1 MSRSEKLAN
10 GLSLTKKLF
19 DLVDANDLDYLE
31 FLEGLSALDEPIGLY
46 LHEVAFL
53 PVINA
58 QGSDEQQAYWLPLV
72 QSHAILGCYAQTE
85 LAHGS
90 NVQRLGTIAT
100 YDHDTKQFDLHT
112 PDIASTKWW
121 IGGLGIMATHS
132 TVQARL
138 IIKGVDYGPHLFI
151 TQSTY
156 FNPRYPYLTNN
167 HDCCQFDRSKIILLC
182 LIFSLEKLVPRP

>member
-31 FLEGLSALDEPIGLY
+31 FLEGLSTLDEPIGLY
-46 LHEVAFL
+46 LHEVAFF
-53 PVINA
+53 PVIQA

-85 LAHGS
+85 LSHGS

-100 YDHDTKQFDLHT
+100 YDHETQEIDLHT
-112 PDIASTKWW
+112 PDIGSTKWW
-121 IGGLGIMATHS
+121 IGGLGVRLSPSS
-132 TVQARL
+132 TLLLA
-138 IIKGVDYGPHLFI
+138 I
-151 TQSTY
+151 QSFPVTI
-156 FNPRYPYLTNN
+156 
-167 HDCCQFDRSKIILLC
+167 D
-182 LIFSLEKLVPRP
+182 